1 MHVHLGLFFLP
12 SSLGIAVC
20 TQSNKDPVC
29 NESGSKIK
37 DLDTETDQPDTGR
50 VQNTAVS
57 GRVTY

>member
-1 MHVHLGLFFLP
+1 MRLYTKQKLAVCTFTLDSSP
-12 SSLGIAVC
+12 SPGIAVC

-50 VQNTAVS
+50 V
-57 GRVTY
+57 